1 MRIQSTPW
9 DLACSIELGD
19 PIMHTPSARP
29 SKTDPTGI
37 SCIVPFASH
46 ADKTGASSVSMHM
59 DFYIGVSD
67 LTTYSCFIT

>member
-1 MRIQSTPW
+1 
-9 DLACSIELGD
+9 
-19 PIMHTPSARP
+19 MHTPSAARP

-46 ADKTGASSVSMHM
+46 ADKTGAYTVFMHM

-67 LTTYSCFIT
+67 LSTY